1 MERRRVVVTGIGVT
15 VPGGI
20 GTGQLWNHIHEGVSA
35 AGIVDDFREEHL
47 PVHIGAEVK
56 DFDPAEF
63 IDRKSI
69 SRTERCTQ
77 FALASAELAYHD
89 AGCTVDCTTSKR
101 TGVFDG
107 TSLGSINS
115 NLSQQRAMLEAPS
128 ARVSPSALLKGMTGS
143 SSGDVALHF
152 HTHGPAVTFSMG
164 SVSSSY
170 AIGYAFR
177 KIKMNELDVAFA
189 GGAEAPL
196 SKEIISLFSTAHLL
210 STDNDCPATACKP
223 FDVHRNGFVMGEGGA
238 MMILEELQ
246 QALKRGAHIYA
257 EIAGFGESTDA
268 YHQTTPDP
276 EGSMIVDAMEAAMKE
291 ANIRPYEV
299 QYINAHGTATQFND
313 AAEAKAI
320 QRVFSESGRSP
331 AVSSTKPITGHL
343 LGACGAVEFAITSL
357 AIFHQ
362 WIPPTMNLKEPEPAF
377 DLDCVPQHGRSCEIN
392 VAISN
397 NYSFGGRNSSLVIK
411 RWIQ

>member
-1 MERRRVVVTGIGVT
+1 MKRRRVVITGIGLASNRE
-15 VPGGI
+15 GSGAE
-20 GTGQLWNHIHEGVSA
+20 QFWSNLRDGVSA
-35 AGIVDDFREEHL
+35 AGVVDTLSEEHL
-47 PVHIGAEVK
+47 PVQIGAEVK
-56 DFDPAEF
+56 NFDPAEF
-63 IDRKSI
+63 IDRKSVL
-69 SRTERCTQ
+69 RTERCTQ

-89 AGCTVDCTTSKR
+89 AGRTMDSTTSGR

-115 NLSQQRAMLEAPS
+115 NLSQQRAMIEAPS

-152 HTHGPAVTFSMG
+152 QAHGPAVTFSMG

-210 STDNDCPATACKP
+210 STDNDSPGAACKP

-238 MMILEELQ
+238 MLILEELQ

-257 EIAGFGESTDA
+257 ELVGFGESTDA

-276 EGSMIVDAMEAAMKE
+276 AGNMIAGAMQAAMKE
-291 ANIRPYEV
+291 ANVQSLRSAISQRAWDRDSIQRRCGGKSHRTGVQRIRTHPRSKFDKT
-299 QYINAHGTATQFND
+299 NHGTFT
-313 AAEAKAI
+313 
-320 QRVFSESGRSP
+320 RCMRRG
-331 AVSSTKPITGHL
+331 
-343 LGACGAVEFAITSL
+343 
-357 AIFHQ
+357 
-362 WIPPTMNLKEPEPAF
+362 
-377 DLDCVPQHGRSCEIN
+377 
-392 VAISN
+392 
-397 NYSFGGRNSSLVIK
+397 
-411 RWIQ
+411 

>member
-1 MERRRVVVTGIGVT
+1 MEHRRVVITGIGVT
-15 VPGGI
+15 VPGGM
-20 GTGQLWNHIHEGVSA
+20 GSSELWNHVREGVSA
-35 AGIVDDFREEHL
+35 AGVVDEFREGHL

-56 DFDPAEF
+56 GFDPADF
-63 IDRKSI
+63 IDRKSV

-89 AGCTVDCTTSKR
+89 AGCTVDSATSKR

-115 NLSQQRAMLEAPS
+115 NLSQQRAMLGAPAS
-128 ARVSPSALLKGMTGS
+128 RVSPSALLKGMTGT

-152 HTHGPAVTFSMG
+152 HLHGPAVTFSMG

-189 GGAEAPL
+189 GGSEAPL

-210 STDNDCPATACKP
+210 SPDNTCPTTACKP

-238 MMILEELQ
+238 MLILEELE
-246 QALKRGAHIYA
+246 AAVKRGARIYA
-257 EIAGFGESTDA
+257 EVAGFGESTDA
-268 YHQTTPDP
+268 YHETTPDP
-276 EGSMIVDAMEAAMKE
+276 DGRMMIDAMEAAMQE
-291 ANIRPYEV
+291 AKIRPCEV
-299 QYINAHGTATQFND
+299 HYINAHGTATPFND

-320 QRVFSESGRSP
+320 EHVFHETGRAP
-331 AVSSTKPITGHL
+331 AVSSTKPVTGHL
-343 LGACGAVEFAITSL
+343 LGACGAVELAITSL
-357 AIFHQ
+357 AVFHQ
-362 WIPPTMNLKEPEPAF
+362 WIPPTMNLTELEPSCN
-377 DLDCVPQHGRSCEIN
+377 LDCVPQHGRSSEID
-392 VAISN
+392 VAVTN
-397 NYSFGGRNSSLVIK
+397 NYSFGGRNSSIVIK

>member
-1 MERRRVVVTGIGVT
+1 MKHRRVVITGIGLT

-20 GTGQLWNHIHEGVSA
+20 GSEQLWGNLRDGVSA
-35 AGIVDDFREEHL
+35 AGVVDALSEEHL
-47 PVHIGAEVK
+47 PVQIGAEVK
-56 DFDPAEF
+56 NFDPAEF
-63 IDRKSI
+63 LDRKSVL
-69 SRTERCTQ
+69 RTERCTQ

-89 AGCTVDCTTSKR
+89 AGRTMDSTTSER

-115 NLSQQRAMLEAPS
+115 NLSQQRAMIEAPS

-152 HTHGPAVTFSMG
+152 HAHGPAVTFSMG

-196 SKEIISLFSTAHLL
+196 SKEIISLFSTARLL
-210 STDNDCPATACKP
+210 STDNDSPGAACKP

-238 MMILEELQ
+238 MLILEELQ

-276 EGSMIVDAMEAAMKE
+276 DGSMVAYAMQAAMKE
-291 ANIRPYEV
+291 ANVHPSEV
-299 QYINAHGTATQFND
+299 QYLNAHGTATQFND

-320 QRVFSESGRSP
+320 ERVFTESGRTL

-343 LGACGAVEFAITSL
+343 LGACGAVELAITSL
-357 AIFHQ
+357 ALYHQ
-362 WIPPTMNLKEPEPAF
+362 WIPPTMNLTEPEPACS
-377 DLDCVPQHGRSCEIN
+377 LDCVPQHGRSCTIDI
-392 VAISN
+392 AMSN

-411 RWIQ
+411 RIIE

>member
-1 MERRRVVVTGIGVT
+1 MKRRRVVITGIGVT
-15 VPGGI
+15 APGGI
-20 GTGQLWNHIHEGVSA
+20 GTDQLWNHVRDGVSA
-35 AGIVDDFREEHL
+35 AGIVDVFKDEHL
-47 PVHIGAEVK
+47 PVRIGAQVK
-56 DFDPAEF
+56 NFNPEEF
-63 IDRKSI
+63 LDRKSI

-89 AGCTVDCTTSKR
+89 AGGRMDCTASGR
-101 TGVFDG
+101 VGVFDG
-107 TSLGSINS
+107 TSLGSMNS
-115 NLSQQRAMLEAPS
+115 NLSQQRAMIEAPS

-152 HTHGPAVTFSMG
+152 HAHGPAITFSMG
-164 SVSSSY
+164 SVSSTY

-196 SKEIISLFSTAHLL
+196 SREIVSLFSSAHLL
-210 STDNDCPATACKP
+210 STDNDDPATACKP

-246 QALKRGAHIYA
+246 QALKRGARIYA
-257 EIAGFGESTDA
+257 EVVGFGESTDA
-268 YHQTTPDP
+268 YHETTPEP
-276 EGSMIVDAMEAAMKE
+276 EGIMIAEAMRAAMKE
-291 ANIRPYEV
+291 AHIHSCEV

-313 AAEAKAI
+313 AVEAKAI
-320 QRVFSESGRSP
+320 ERVFSEIGCTP

-343 LGACGAVEFAITSL
+343 LGACGAVELAITSL
-357 AIFHQ
+357 ALYHQ
-362 WIPPTMNLKEPEPAF
+362 WIPPTMNLMEPEPACG
-377 DLDCVPQHGRSCEIN
+377 LDCVPQHGRPCAID
-392 VAISN
+392 VAMSN

-411 RWIQ
+411 RFTQ

>member
-1 MERRRVVVTGIGVT
+1 M
-15 VPGGI
+15 
-20 GTGQLWNHIHEGVSA
+20 S
-35 AGIVDDFREEHL
+35 EEHL
-47 PVHIGAEVK
+47 PVQIGAEVK
-56 DFDPAEF
+56 NFDPAEF
-63 IDRKSI
+63 IDRKSVL
-69 SRTERCTQ
+69 RTERCTQ

-89 AGCTVDCTTSKR
+89 AGRTMDSTTSGR

-115 NLSQQRAMLEAPS
+115 NLSQQRAMIEAPS

-152 HTHGPAVTFSMG
+152 QAHGPAVTFSMG

-210 STDNDCPATACKP
+210 STDNDSPGAACKP

-238 MMILEELQ
+238 MLILEELQ

-257 EIAGFGESTDA
+257 ELVGFGESTDA

-276 EGSMIVDAMEAAMKE
+276 SGNMIAGAMQAAMKE
-291 ANIRPYEV
+291 ANVNPCEV
-299 QYINAHGTATQFND
+299 QYLNAHGTATQFND

-320 QRVFSESGRSP
+320 ERVFSESGRTL

-343 LGACGAVEFAITSL
+343 LGACGAVELAITSL
-357 AIFHQ
+357 ALYHQ
-362 WIPPTMNLKEPEPAF
+362 WIPPTMNLTEPEPACS
-377 DLDCVPQHGRSCEIN
+377 LDCVPQHGRSCTIDI
-392 VAISN
+392 AMSN

-411 RWIQ
+411 RFIE

>member
-1 MERRRVVVTGIGVT
+1 MKGRRVVITGIGVT

-20 GTGQLWNHIHEGVSA
+20 GTGQLWNHIRNGVSA
-35 AGIVDDFREEHL
+35 AGVVDGFREEHL
-47 PVHIGAEVK
+47 PVQIGAEVK
-56 DFDPAEF
+56 NFDPAEF
-63 IDRKSI
+63 LDRKSVL
-69 SRTERCTQ
+69 RTERCTQ

-89 AGCTVDCTTSKR
+89 AGCTMDSTTSGR

-152 HTHGPAVTFSMG
+152 HVHGPAVTFSMG

-189 GGAEAPL
+189 GGAEAPI

-246 QALKRGAHIYA
+246 QALKRGARIYA
-257 EIAGFGESTDA
+257 EVVGFGESTDA

-276 EGSMIVDAMEAAMKE
+276 EGNMIVDAMEAAMKE
-291 ANIRPYEV
+291 ANIRACEV

-313 AAEAKAI
+313 TAEAKAI
-320 QRVFSESGRSP
+320 ERVFSESSHSP

-343 LGACGAVEFAITSL
+343 LGACGAVELAITSL
-357 AIFHQ
+357 ALYHQ
-362 WIPPTMNLKEPEPAF
+362 WIPPTMNLTEPEPACS
-377 DLDCVPQHGRSCEIN
+377 LDCVPQHGRSCTIN
-392 VAISN
+392 IAMSN

-411 RWIQ
+411 RFIQ

>member
-1 MERRRVVVTGIGVT
+1 
-15 VPGGI
+15 
-20 GTGQLWNHIHEGVSA
+20 
-35 AGIVDDFREEHL
+35 
-47 PVHIGAEVK
+47 
-56 DFDPAEF
+56 
-63 IDRKSI
+63 
-69 SRTERCTQ
+69 
-77 FALASAELAYHD
+77 
-89 AGCTVDCTTSKR
+89 VDCTTSGR
-101 TGVFDG
+101 TGIFDG

-115 NLSQQRAMLEAPS
+115 NLSQQRAMIESPS

-152 HTHGPAVTFSMG
+152 HLHGPAVTFSMG

-196 SKEIISLFSTAHLL
+196 SKEIVSLFSTAHLL
-210 STDNDCPATACKP
+210 STDNDAPGAACKP

-238 MMILEELQ
+238 MLILEELHG
-246 QALKRGAHIYA
+246 ALKRGARIYA

-276 EGSMIVDAMEAAMKE
+276 DGCMIVDAMKSAMKE
-291 ANIRPYEV
+291 ANIHPCEV

-320 QRVFSESGRSP
+320 ERIFNEPGRTL
-331 AVSSTKPITGHL
+331 AVSSTKPVTGHL
-343 LGACGAVEFAITSL
+343 LGACGAVELAVSSL
-357 AIFHQ
+357 AVFHQ
-362 WIPPTMNLKEPEPAF
+362 WIPPTMNLTEPECS
-377 DLDCVPQHGRSCEIN
+377 LDCVPQHGRSCTIN
-392 VAISN
+392 VAMSN

-411 RWIQ
+411 RFIQ

>member
-1 MERRRVVVTGIGVT
+1 MKRRRVVITGIGLT

-20 GTGQLWNHIHEGVSA
+20 GSEQLWGNLRDGVSA
-35 AGIVDDFREEHL
+35 AGVVDALSEEHL
-47 PVHIGAEVK
+47 PVQIGAEVK
-56 DFDPAEF
+56 NFDPAEF
-63 IDRKSI
+63 IDRKSVL
-69 SRTERCTQ
+69 RTERCAQ
-77 FALASAELAYHD
+77 FALASSELAYHD
-89 AGCTVDCTTSKR
+89 AGRTVDCTTSKR

-115 NLSQQRAMLEAPS
+115 NLSQQRSMLEAPS

-152 HTHGPAVTFSMG
+152 QVHGPAVTFSMG

-210 STDNDCPATACKP
+210 STDNDCPGAACKP

-246 QALKRGAHIYA
+246 QALKRGARIYA

-276 EGSMIVDAMEAAMKE
+276 DGSMIVCAMQAAMKE
-291 ANIRPYEV
+291 ANVHPCEV
-299 QYINAHGTATQFND
+299 QYLNAHGTATQFND
-313 AAEAKAI
+313 AAETKAI
-320 QRVFSESGRSP
+320 ERVFGESGRTL

-343 LGACGAVEFAITSL
+343 LGACGAVELAITSL
-357 AIFHQ
+357 ALYHQ
-362 WIPPTMNLKEPEPAF
+362 WIPPTMNLTEPEPACS
-377 DLDCVPQHGRSCEIN
+377 LDCVPQHGRSCTIDI
-392 VAISN
+392 AMSN

-411 RWIQ
+411 RFIQ

>member
-1 MERRRVVVTGIGVT
+1 MKRRRVVITGIGVA

-20 GTGQLWNHIHEGVSA
+20 GAAQLWNHVRDGVSA
-35 AGIVDDFREEHL
+35 ASVVDAFSEEHL
-47 PVHIGAEVK
+47 PVRIGAEVK
-56 DFDPAEF
+56 NFDPAEF
-63 IDRKSI
+63 IDRKTI

-77 FALASAELAYHD
+77 FALASAELAYND
-89 AGCTVDCTTSKR
+89 AEGVMEGTTSKR

-152 HTHGPAVTFSMG
+152 HVHGPAVTFSMG

-189 GGAEAPL
+189 GGDEAPL
-196 SKEIISLFSTAHLL
+196 SKEIVSLFSTAHLL

-246 QALKRGAHIYA
+246 QALKRGARIYA
-257 EIAGFGESTDA
+257 EIVGFGESTDA

-291 ANIRPYEV
+291 ANIHPCEV
-299 QYINAHGTATQFND
+299 QYVNAHGTATQFND
-313 AAEAKAI
+313 NAEAKAI
-320 QRVFSESGRSP
+320 ERVFGKSGHGP

-343 LGACGAVEFAITSL
+343 LGACGAVELAITSL

-362 WIPPTMNLKEPEPAF
+362 WIPPTINLKEPEPAF
-377 DLDCVPQHGRSCEIN
+377 SFDCVPQHGRSCAVTI
-392 VAISN
+392 AMSN
-397 NYSFGGRNSSLVIK
+397 NYSFGGRNSSLVF
-411 RWIQ
+411 RRFVQ

>member
-1 MERRRVVVTGIGVT
+1 MKRRRVVITGIGLA

-20 GTGQLWNHIHEGVSA
+20 GSEQLWSNLRDGVSA
-35 AGIVDDFREEHL
+35 AGVVDTLSEEHL

-56 DFDPAEF
+56 NFDPAEF
-63 IDRKSI
+63 IDRKSVL
-69 SRTERCTQ
+69 RTERCTQ

-89 AGCTVDCTTSKR
+89 AGRTMDSRTSGR

-115 NLSQQRAMLEAPS
+115 NLSQQRAMIEAPS

-152 HTHGPAVTFSMG
+152 HAHGPAVTFSMG

-210 STDNDCPATACKP
+210 STDNDSPGAACKP

-238 MMILEELQ
+238 MLILEELQ

-257 EIAGFGESTDA
+257 ELVGFGESTDA

-276 EGSMIVDAMEAAMKE
+276 DGNMIAGAMQAAMKE
-291 ANIRPYEV
+291 ANVHRCEV
-299 QYINAHGTATQFND
+299 QYLNAHGTATQFND

-320 QRVFSESGRSP
+320 ERVFSESGCTL

-343 LGACGAVEFAITSL
+343 LGACGAVELAITSL
-357 AIFHQ
+357 ALYHQ
-362 WIPPTMNLKEPEPAF
+362 WIPPTINLTQPEPACS
-377 DLDCVPQHGRSCEIN
+377 LDCVPQYGRSCTIDI
-392 VAISN
+392 AMSN

-411 RWIQ
+411 RFIE